1 MVKVMI
7 ERGDRKRKDYKK
19 AQRDKGKE
27 NHNPYDAEMLRIQGL
42 IRCHN
47 CELTYPFMQSR
58 CPNCDSPNREHYPS
72 KV

>member
-1 MVKVMI
+1 MT

-19 AQRDKGKE
+19 AQRDKGKGKE

-58 CPNCDSPNREHYPS
+58 CPNCDSPNREHHPS

>member
-1 MVKVMI
+1 MT
-7 ERGDRKRKDYKK
+7 ERGDRKRKHYKDSQK
-19 AQRDKGKE
+19 AKDKDKN

-58 CPNCDSPNREHYPS
+58 CPN
-72 KV
+72 